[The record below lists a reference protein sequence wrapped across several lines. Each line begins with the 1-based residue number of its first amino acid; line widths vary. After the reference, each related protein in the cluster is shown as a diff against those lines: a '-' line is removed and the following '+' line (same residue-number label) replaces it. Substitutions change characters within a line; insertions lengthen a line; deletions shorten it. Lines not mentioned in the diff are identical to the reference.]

1 MCALLIA
8 NQRCNDALDSL
19 KNPHWDIVGVA
30 AVLKDRGFEVALLQD
45 VSRGPMRRSVADY
58 AAKFARAGEE
68 AIGIFYYAGHR
79 VAAGNTSVNYLP
91 KARN

>member
-1 MCALLIA
+1 
-8 NQRCNDALDSL
+8 
-19 KNPHWDIVGVA
+19 
-30 AVLKDRGFEVALLQD
+30 
-45 VSRGPMRRSVADY
+45 MRRSVADY